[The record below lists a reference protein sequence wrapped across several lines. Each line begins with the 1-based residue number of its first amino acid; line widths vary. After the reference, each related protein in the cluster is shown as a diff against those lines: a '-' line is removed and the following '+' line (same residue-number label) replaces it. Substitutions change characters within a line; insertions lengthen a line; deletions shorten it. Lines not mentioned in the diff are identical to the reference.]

1 MMQARIRKQFPPGQ
15 ESAAFSLD
23 VDFKAEAG
31 ITVLFGPSGAGKT
44 LTLDSIAGFVR
55 PDEGRILLDD
65 QILFDGASGIHLS
78 PQVRR
83 CGYVFQNYALFP
95 HMTLRQNLEFAVER
109 VPRLERRRKVTEML
123 EKFHLAEV
131 SGRRPY
137 ELSGGQKQR
146 CSIARALIG
155 SPRLLLLDEP
165 TRGLD
170 APLRAELYAVLR
182 QVRQEFEIPTLFVT
196 HDFEECLELADDM
209 LVVRDGRLVQSGTPR
224 KVFEHPANVD
234 VARLLGLYNLLPVEI
249 LGLDPGRNVSR
260 LRYQDFELTGPYFPG
275 RLIGDRVWLCI
286 RPDALRVIPKNGRP
300 GTNQVPATL
309 VRAVEKLERV
319 RLEFAGDLAV
329 ELPRTGFEKFQSVK
343 DWVIEF
349 PSSGLRI
356 L

>member
-1 MMQARIRKQFPPGQ
+1 MMQARIRKQFASGT

-23 VDFKAEAG
+23 VDFKAAAG

-65 QILFDGASGIHLS
+65 EILFDGAAGVYKPARARH
-78 PQVRR
+78 

-95 HMTLRQNLEFAVER
+95 HMTLRENLEFAVNR

-123 EKFHLAEV
+123 EAFHLAEV
-131 SGRRPY
+131 SGRHPQ

-165 TRGLD
+165 ARGLD
-170 APLRAELYAVLR
+170 APLRAELYAALR
-182 QVRQEFEIPTLFVT
+182 QVREEFEIPALLVT
-196 HDFEECLELADDM
+196 HDFEECLELGDEM
-209 LVVRDGRLVQSGTPR
+209 LVMREGRIVQVGTPR
-224 KVFEHPANVD
+224 KVFEQPANVD
-234 VARLLGLYNLLPVEI
+234 VARLLGTYNLLPVEI
-249 LGLDPGRNVSR
+249 LGLDPGRNISR
-260 LRYQDFELTGPYFPG
+260 LRYQDFELSGPYFPG

-286 RPDALRVIPKNGRP
+286 RPEALTASPKNGRP
-300 GTNQVPATL
+300 GVNQIPAAL
-309 VRAVEKLERV
+309 ERSVDKLEHV
-319 RLEFAGDLAV
+319 RLEFAGDIAV
-329 ELPRTGFEKFQSVK
+329 DVPRPAFEKYRSVK

-349 PSSGLRI
+349 PANSLRV